1 MDAVGRW
8 EGLCPLSWG
17 GAGGC
22 WALRAGQPLCLRH
35 PAQQAV
41 AWEVFQG
48 QCWEVPGAAMGVSWP
63 CFGTPHPARRG
74 GARGGLGQAQHS
86 ASSQAQGC
94 RSISSL
100 LLSHGCS
107 GPEAS
112 ETLWELWRGSCW
124 EPSCSSA
131 CLDAATSPLSLLRKR
146 RIILKK
152 ICVCVRVQ
160 GCIWPA
166 RAAAA

>member
-1 MDAVGRW
+1 MPPQLGWCRGVLGSQGRAAAVSPASGTA
-8 EGLCPLSWG
+8 SG
-17 GAGGC
+17 GVGGVP
-22 WALRAGQPLCLRH
+22 RAVL
-35 PAQQAV
+35 
-41 AWEVFQG
+41 
-48 QCWEVPGAAMGVSWP
+48 
-63 CFGTPHPARRG
+63 G
-74 GARGGLGQAQHS
+74 GARSGDGGVVAMLWDPSSCQAWGSPGGLGQAQHS